1 MLAVEWSNIMKNA
14 LFISGNI
21 FAACGLLLIGIGIA
35 AFQSLTSLYKYLSQ
49 FATVDHQ
56 AQINLNTVL
65 IIGGVMVVVG
75 VAQILTACLRK
86 EKSN

>member
-1 MLAVEWSNIMKNA
+1 MRNA

-21 FAACGLLLIGIGIA
+21 FAACGLLLIGMGIT

-56 AQINLNTVL
+56 TQINLNTVL
-65 IIGGVMVVVG
+65 IIGGAMVVVG
-75 VAQILTACLRK
+75 IVQILIACLRK

>member
-1 MLAVEWSNIMKNA
+1 MKNA

-21 FAACGLLLIGIGIA
+21 FAACGLLLIGIGIT

-49 FATVDHQ
+49 FATVDHH
-56 AQINLNTVL
+56 AQISLNTVL
-65 IIGGVMVVVG
+65 IIGGVMVAVG

-86 EKSN
+86 EKYN

>member
-1 MLAVEWSNIMKNA
+1 MKNA
-14 LFISGNI
+14 LFISGNV
-21 FAACGLLLIGIGIA
+21 FTACGLLLIGIGIT

-65 IIGGVMVVVG
+65 IIGGAMVVVG
-75 VAQILTACLRK
+75 IVQIIIACLCK
-86 EKSN
+86 GKSN

>member
-1 MLAVEWSNIMKNA
+1 MKNA

-21 FAACGLLLIGIGIA
+21 FAACGFLLIGIGIA
-35 AFQSLTSLYKYLSQ
+35 AFQSLTSIYKYLSQ

-56 AQINLNTVL
+56 AQISLNTVL
-65 IIGGVMVVVG
+65 IIGGAMVVLGIV
-75 VAQILTACLRK
+75 QIFIACLRK

>member
-1 MLAVEWSNIMKNA
+1 MKNTP
-14 LFISGNI
+14 FISGNI
-21 FAACGLLLIGIGIA
+21 FAACGLLLIGVGIT

-75 VAQILTACLRK
+75 VAQILTACVRK

>member
-1 MLAVEWSNIMKNA
+1 MKNA
-14 LFISGNI
+14 LYISGNI
-21 FAACGLLLIGIGIA
+21 FAACGLLLIGIGIT
-35 AFQSLTSLYKYLSQ
+35 AFQSLTSIYKYLSQ

-56 AQINLNTVL
+56 AQISLNTVL

>member
-1 MLAVEWSNIMKNA
+1 MKNT

-21 FAACGLLLIGIGIA
+21 FVACGLLLIGIDIT

-75 VAQILTACLRK
+75 IAEILIACLHRSK
-86 EKSN
+86 TN

>member
-1 MLAVEWSNIMKNA
+1 MRNA

-21 FAACGLLLIGIGIA
+21 LAACGLLVIGIGIT

-56 AQINLNTVL
+56 VQIGLNTVL
-65 IIGGVMVVVG
+65 FIGGAMVVVG
-75 VAQILTACLRK
+75 IVQILIACLRK
-86 EKSN
+86 EKTN